1 MVRDL
6 MIVAVTLAAS
16 AGGALAQDIA
26 AGEDSF
32 RKCQVCHDVGES
44 ARVKLGPPLNG
55 IDGRKAGTSDFNYS
69 DEMKNSGLTWSEDTF
84 REYIKDPRAKFPN
97 TRMMF
102 VGIKDDAEIGEL
114 WAYLKQFGPD
124 GKKK

>member
-1 MVRDL
+1 L
-6 MIVAVTLAAS
+6 IGLVARLKWRGRHGLGRQGRQVPKRIKSRTVLTATLFS
-16 AGGALAQDIA
+16 L
-26 AGEDSF
+26 S
-32 RKCQVCHDVGES
+32 
-44 ARVKLGPPLNG
+44 
-55 IDGRKAGTSDFNYS
+55 
-69 DEMKNSGLTWSEDTF
+69 WSEASF
-84 REYIKDPRAKFPN
+84 REYIKDPRAKFPD

>member
-1 MVRDL
+1 MLVRDL
-6 MIVAVTLAAS
+6 TVGMVVFGAWTSAAFS
-16 AGGALAQDIA
+16 QDIA
-26 AGEDSF
+26 AGEASF
-32 RKCQVCHDVGES
+32 KKCQVCHDVGEE
-44 ARVKLGPPLNG
+44 ARVKLGPPLTG
-55 IDGRKAGTSDFNYS
+55 SRAQGRHRRVQLQRRAQELRSHVERGQ
-69 DEMKNSGLTWSEDTF
+69 L
-84 REYIKDPRAKFPN
+84 PRVHQGSARQVPD